1 MSGVDNNDNTSIVEM
16 MKLMFANMGNELN
29 HNMNNNMNSLREDMN
44 SINDMMNARIESLQ
58 ERIASGEGSRA
69 VSSSTLASKL
79 NAKVGIE
86 LAGLSMDTPTEY
98 APNNEVSMI

>member
-1 MSGVDNNDNTSIVEM
+1 MSGIDSNDNTSIVEM
-16 MKLMFANMGNELN
+16 MKLMFA
-29 HNMNNNMNSLREDMN
+29 NMNNNMNSLREDMN
-44 SINDMMNARIESLQ
+44 SINDMMNARIESLK